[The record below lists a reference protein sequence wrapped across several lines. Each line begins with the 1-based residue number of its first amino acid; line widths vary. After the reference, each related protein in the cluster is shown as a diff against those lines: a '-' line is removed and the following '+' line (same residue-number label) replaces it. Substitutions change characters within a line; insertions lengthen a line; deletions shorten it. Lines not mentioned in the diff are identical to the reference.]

1 MKKCILLVDDN
12 EAVRTATRHFVER
25 ETEFEVCGEAVDGF
39 DALERAQRLR
49 PDLIVLDLEMPRK
62 SGLQTARELR
72 AMNIRI
78 PIILFTMYADAVPS
92 HDTLDA
98 EIRAVVSK
106 IDTSALREH
115 IEGLLVAR
123 S

>member
-1 MKKCILLVDDN
+1 
-12 EAVRTATRHFVER
+12 VER

-92 HDTLDA
+92 HDTLDS
-98 EIRAVVSK
+98 EISAVVSK
-106 IDTSALREH
+106 TDTSALREH